1 MRIKIIPVSVEFDNF
16 DNDPLFIFS
25 ILKIQYGSEYEI
37 ECKKNLFKFY
47 INGRSIGVTLFFKEF
62 TIRWGM

>member
-25 ILKIQYGSEYEI
+25 ILKIQLGD
-37 ECKKNLFKFY
+37 
-47 INGRSIGVTLFFKEF
+47 VTC
-62 TIRWGM
+62 I